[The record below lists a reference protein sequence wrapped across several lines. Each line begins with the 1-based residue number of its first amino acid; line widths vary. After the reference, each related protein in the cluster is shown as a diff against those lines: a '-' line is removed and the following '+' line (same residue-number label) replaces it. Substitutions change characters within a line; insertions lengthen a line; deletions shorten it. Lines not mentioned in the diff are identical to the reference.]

1 MTDHNN
7 KIAFISGAAGGLGQQ
22 AAALFDRL
30 GYRLLLSDF
39 NQQQLDQLQ
48 QQYPD
53 AIIDQTDLTDPEQ
66 LEALC
71 QVLESGSDELAIAYI
86 NAGISI
92 PGKVI
97 DLQRSQ
103 IQAQLDINQKAA
115 IFLMHA
121 CAKKMA
127 QQQSGHII
135 ATASTAALI
144 SLQDG
149 APYCASKFGLR
160 GFLIAL
166 AAELKPLGV
175 SVSALYPNAIDTP
188 MLRFEAANGGSSLN
202 FLGDPLKPEQ
212 VIQALEKSL
221 KGKKLEYFIPAA
233 DSLTAK
239 LVCTFPGL
247 LNRLYP
253 LLNWLGEKGR
263 GKYLQSLKQG

>member
-1 MTDHNN
+1 MNN
-7 KIAFISGAAGGLGQQ
+7 KKIAFISGAAGGLGQQ

-30 GYRLLLSDF
+30 GYRLWLSDF
-39 NQQQLDQLQ
+39 NQDVLSEML

-53 AIIDQTDLTDPEQ
+53 ASIDQTDLTNPEQ
-66 LEALC
+66 LETLC
-71 QVLESGSDELAIAYI
+71 QSLESDSGELAIAYI

-103 IQAQLDINQKAA
+103 IVAQLDINQKAA
-115 IFLMHA
+115 VLLMHA

-127 QQQSGHII
+127 QQKSGHII
-135 ATASTAALI
+135 STASTAALI

-149 APYCASKFGLR
+149 APYCSSKFGLR

-202 FLGDPLKPEQ
+202 FLGEPLTAEQ
-212 VIQALEKSL
+212 VINTLEKAL
-221 KGKKLEYFIPAA
+221 KGKKLEYYIPAA

-239 LVCTFPGL
+239 LVCAFPGL

-253 LLNWLGEKGR
+253 LLNKMGEKGR
-263 GKYLQSLKQG
+263 GKYLSKIS

>member
-1 MTDHNN
+1 MTANNN
-7 KIAFISGAAGGLGQQ
+7 KKTAFISGAAGGLGQQ
-22 AAALFDRL
+22 AAALFDKL
-30 GYRLLLSDF
+30 GYRLWLSDF
-39 NQQQLDQLQ
+39 NQQQLDDLKQR
-48 QQYPD
+48 YPD
-53 AIIDQTDLTDPEQ
+53 AIIDQTDLTDPQQ

-71 QVLESGSDELAIAYI
+71 QVLEAYSDELAIAYI
-86 NAGISI
+86 NAGISL
-92 PGKVI
+92 PGRVI
-97 DLQRSQ
+97 DLQRNQ
-103 IQAQLDINQKAA
+103 LKAQLDINLNAA
-115 IFLMHA
+115 VFLMHA

-127 QQQSGHII
+127 VQKSGHII

-149 APYCASKFGLR
+149 APYSASKFGLR

-166 AAELKPLGV
+166 AAELKPLGI

-212 VIQALEKSL
+212 VIAALEKAL

-233 DSLTAK
+233 DSLTAR

-247 LNRLYP
+247 LNRFYP

-263 GKYLQSLKQG
+263 SKYLRSLKP

>member
-1 MTDHNN
+1 MNN
-7 KIAFISGAAGGLGQQ
+7 KNTAFISGAAGGLGQQ
-22 AAALFDRL
+22 AAALFNRL
-30 GYRLLLSDF
+30 GYRLWLSDF

-53 AIIDQTDLTDPEQ
+53 AIIDQTDLTNPEQ

-71 QVLESGSDELAIAYI
+71 QSLESDSGELAIAYI

-103 IQAQLDINQKAA
+103 ITAQLDINQKAA
-115 IFLMHA
+115 ILLMHA

-127 QQQSGHII
+127 QQQNGHII

-144 SLQDG
+144 SLQNG

-212 VIQALEKSL
+212 VIQALEKAL

-233 DSLTAK
+233 DSISAK
-239 LVCTFPGL
+239 LICAFPGL

-253 LLNWLGEKGR
+253 LLNWIGEKGR
-263 GKYLQSLKQG
+263 RKYIRHSSSG